1 MSAQEQNSLTIGRVA
16 KQADV
21 TIDTIRFYER
31 RGLLPKPQRAA
42 NGYRLYPPNTI
53 ARLHFIRRAKGLGFT
68 LDEIR
73 ALLKLQD
80 AGGTKADVKALTN
93 RKLEQIDIKITD
105 LQLMRDALRK
115 PELMQFAQRIG
126 VDYHLEP
133 LGAIETCGYIQ
144 HRLVTAG
151 AERNVFTPSA
161 CERIHS

>member
-53 ARLHFIRRAKGLGFT
+53 ARLHFIRRAKGLGFA

-80 AGGTKADVKALTN
+80 ARGTKADVKALTN
-93 RKLEQIDIKITD
+93 RKLEQIEIKITD

-115 PELMQFAQRIG
+115 LNAQCSGTGSVSGCPIIKT
-126 VDYHLEP
+126 L
-133 LGAIETCGYIQ
+133 
-144 HRLVTAG
+144 
-151 AERNVFTPSA
+151 SA
-161 CERIHS
+161 NSSLDSDNPISE